1 MKFYYFYT
9 KYLYLLKFK
18 NKPIFICKKK
28 KKTYYICPCK
38 VATIQ
43 GTPPNPAA
51 ML

>member
-28 KKTYYICPCK
+28 TYYICPCK